1 MDIYVVNIIKQVF
14 LIYVGNFFFNDFYN
28 KTGWHAKAQYIQ
40 SDVNVAFVHT
50 YLSCASFLFIASC
63 VFKCN

>member
-28 KTGWHAKAQYIQ
+28 KTGRHVKAQYIQ
-40 SDVNVAFVHT
+40 SDVNVAFVCT
-50 YLSCASFLFIASC
+50 
-63 VFKCN
+63 

>member
-14 LIYVGNFFFNDFYN
+14 LIYVGNFFKDFYN
-28 KTGWHAKAQYIQ
+28 KTGRHAKAQYIQ
-40 SDVNVAFVHT
+40 SDVNVAFVYTH
-50 YLSCASFLFIASC
+50 LSCASFLFIASC